1 MSSQGPKSPR
11 SLLCVVPYP
20 ANTGFAWNYIEG
32 LYAGVSDLLSQ
43 EGIST
48 FVAYPIIEAPP
59 IPLQE
64 SSATPVL
71 LDASLG
77 TIRSIV
83 STMVA
88 IRRLKVDT
96 LYFTDFGMWHWALPL
111 LRLSGAKWIVAH
123 DHTSGHR
130 DIPTGLKRTFKW
142 IKARIPGM
150 TADRILT
157 VSEFVA
163 RRQRDVSLAPPRRVF
178 TVLNGLPLPKTNGE
192 WDKQLLPSVF
202 DGRPIVTCV
211 CRAAPEKGVDVLF
224 RAFDS
229 LLHAWP
235 ATHPRPVLVY
245 VGDGPAM
252 SQLEVLRESL
262 PSANDIHLAG
272 YRSDVHAFLRLA
284 TVCAV
289 PSLWEDACPLG
300 VLEPMAWGKPVV
312 ASAVGGVPE
321 EINSPDVGVLVPKGD
336 ERTLA
341 GALRDL
347 LLDDARRDLIG
358 RAARLRIAN
367 ELSRGKHLASIASH
381 IRRVSPEER

>member
-1 MSSQGPKSPR
+1 M
-11 SLLCVVPYP
+11 PYP

-43 EGIST
+43 EGVST
-48 FVAYPIIEAPP
+48 FVAYPTIKSPP
-59 IPLQE
+59 IPLE
-64 SSATPVL
+64 GSSATPVL

-83 STMVA
+83 STMAA
-88 IRRLKVDT
+88 IRRLKIDT

-111 LRLSGAKWIVAH
+111 LRLSGATWIVAH

-130 DIPTGLKRTFKW
+130 DIPTGVRRALKW

-163 RRQRDVSLAPPRRVF
+163 RRQRDVSMAPPSRVF
-178 TVLNGLPLPKTNGE
+178 TVLNGLSLPKTDGE
-192 WDKQLLPSVF
+192 FHEQLLPSAY

-229 LLHAWP
+229 LHKDWP
-235 ATHPRPVLVY
+235 DAHPRPVLVY
-245 VGDGPAM
+245 VGDGPALP
-252 SQLEVLRESL
+252 QLEVLRKSL
-262 PSANDIHLAG
+262 SSAGDIHLTG
-272 YRSDVHAFLRLA
+272 YRSDVHAFLRMA
-284 TVCAV
+284 TVCVV

-336 ERTLA
+336 ERALA
-341 GALRDL
+341 GALHDL
-347 LLDDARRDLIG
+347 LIDPARRDQIG
-358 RAARLRIAN
+358 RAARSRIAN
-367 ELSRGKHLASIASH
+367 DLSRTQHLATIASH
-381 IRRVSPEER
+381 VRRVAPHET